1 MLQAH
6 EPLQNKSFTHLE
18 ATVELPRSLYIDRA
32 LLPRP
37 FRSTVDFSWVQALQ
51 RQQALVAKLLRELD
65 PRELDVLQ
73 SRVAASA
80 AGREAGGGAAGVE
93 VGLGDDAQ
101 V

>member
-1 MLQAH
+1 MLHAH
-6 EPLQNKSFTHLE
+6 EPLQTKCFVRVKP
-18 ATVELPRSLYIDRA
+18 TVELPRLLCTDRA
-32 LLPRP
+32 LLPGP
-37 FRSTVDFSWVQALQ
+37 IRSTVDLLSVQALQ

-93 VGLGDDAQ
+93 VGFR